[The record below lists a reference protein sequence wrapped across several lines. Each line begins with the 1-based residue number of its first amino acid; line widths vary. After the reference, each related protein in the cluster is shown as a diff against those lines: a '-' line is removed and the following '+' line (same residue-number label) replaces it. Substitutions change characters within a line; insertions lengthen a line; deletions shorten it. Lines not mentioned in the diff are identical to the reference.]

1 MYYFWKMMGY
11 SEEDLTYFT
20 TAELQ
25 AKLKELDTERQKQLE
40 AVVKTRSGKKQLET
54 RFYDDAMSIIK
65 DKKGLDEIRA
75 RWRNVKGLDN
85 ELD

>member
-1 MYYFWKMMGY
+1 MYYFWRMMGY

-20 TAELQ
+20 TAELE
-25 AKLKELDTERQKQLE
+25 AKLKELDTERKKQLE
-40 AVVKTRSGKKQLET
+40 AVVKTRSGRKQLET
-54 RFYDDAMSIIK
+54 RFYDDAISMIK